1 LEVQMTTLSRQSRR
15 VAVVLALVLV
25 LPLALSACGKS
36 VGETIDD
43 ATITARVKTALLND
57 PQVGGLKIDVD
68 TTLGV
73 VTMSGVVKSQ
83 GEEQRAIQLARTVSG
98 VKDVRSTLQVNP

>member
-1 LEVQMTTLSRQSRR
+1 MSARTNLSRWL
-15 VAVVLALVLV
+15 VALLVVVPLV
-25 LPLALSACGKS
+25 AGACGKS
-36 VGETIDD
+36 LGEAVDD

-73 VTMSGVVKSQ
+73 VTMSGVVKSR
-83 GEEQRAIQLARTVSG
+83 GEEQRAIELARQIPG
-98 VKDVRSTLQVNP
+98 VRDVKSTLQVDASQP